1 MALNL
6 NPRSGQKCSGSIV
19 VCAWHSRHV
28 FNNLSI
34 DLLYRFLLIKFSF
47 YNTGA
52 EFSADC
58 IVEGF
63 PICCCDNDNDLT
75 VRDVS
80 EPFIIT
86 EYDWAE
92 GVDTLDDLL
101 KKVTILDFREKNVR
115 INAPSLRGGGV

>member
-1 MALNL
+1 M
-6 NPRSGQKCSGSIV
+6 
-19 VCAWHSRHV
+19 
-28 FNNLSI
+28 
-34 DLLYRFLLIKFSF
+34 
-47 YNTGA
+47 
-52 EFSADC
+52 
-58 IVEGF
+58 EGF

-115 INAPSLRGGGV
+115 INAPSLRGGRV